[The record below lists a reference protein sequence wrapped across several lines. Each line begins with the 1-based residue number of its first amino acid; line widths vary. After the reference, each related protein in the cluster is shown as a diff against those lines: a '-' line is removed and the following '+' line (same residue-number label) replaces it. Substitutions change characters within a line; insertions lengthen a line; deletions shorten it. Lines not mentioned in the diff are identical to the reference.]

1 MRVSIVGMRRSAA
14 LALVLVAAGCGGHVK
29 RTLTPAVSTQ
39 AKATQL
45 EVTISAPTHHPKVNS
60 KWPVTIRAVNG
71 YGQAVHGTLTMRIL
85 FGGAAVGKVDNG
97 RVYRFFGTWREK
109 PDQEITW
116 PKASRGQ
123 PLQFEA
129 IVTAQ
134 HKTVKRTWSIVA
146 R

>member
-1 MRVSIVGMRRSAA
+1 MRRTAA
-14 LALVLVAAGCGGHVK
+14 IALVFVAAGCGGHAK

-45 EVTISAPTHHPKVNS
+45 EVTISAPTHHPKPNA

-71 YGQAVHGTLTMRIL
+71 YGQDVHATLTMRIL
-85 FGGAAVGKVDNG
+85 LNGSPVGKVDNG

-109 PDQEITW
+109 PGQEITW
-116 PKASRGQ
+116 PKAARGQ
-123 PLQFEA
+123 PLAFEA
-129 IVTAQ
+129 IVKGQ
-134 HKTVKRTWSIVA
+134 HATVKKTWAITV